1 MAWLMFRFLNG
12 MVNVQISVWHG
23 LCSDFYMVWLMF
35 RFLYGVANVQI
46 SVWHG

>member
-1 MAWLMFRFLNG
+1 

-23 LCSDFYMVWLMF
+23 LCSDFCMAWLMF
-35 RFLYGVANVQI
+35 IFLYGMVNVHI